1 MALQAETD
9 SNYDRESELKAFDD
23 TKAGV
28 KGLVDARVAK
38 VPRIFKCEQSVV
50 NLNSGNSSQ
59 LRVLT
64 IDPEGI
70 HKDPNTRTEIINKV
84 KNASEEWG
92 FFQVISH
99 GIPLSVLNDIKD
111 GIRRFH
117 ELDTETKKKLYSRDP
132 TQRVFYNSNFDLY
145 QAPLAGW
152 RDTILCHLSP
162 HPPSPVE
169 LPDVCRD
176 AVMEYRTHVLRLG
189 HTMFEL
195 LSEALGLNSSHLNDM
210 DYEAGLLLL
219 GHYYP
224 ACPEPE
230 FTLGTTQ
237 HTDGSFIT
245 ILLQDLVGG
254 LQVLHENQW
263 IDVRPTDGALIINI
277 GDFLQESSVYEVK
290 FTYINLK
297 IMKFSEIVYFE
308 IQRYIYCQ
316 CLSKEKQREI

>member
-1 MALQAETD
+1 
-9 SNYDRESELKAFDD
+9 
-23 TKAGV
+23 
-28 KGLVDARVAK
+28 
-38 VPRIFKCEQSVV
+38 
-50 NLNSGNSSQ
+50 
-59 LRVLT
+59 
-64 IDPEGI
+64 
-70 HKDPNTRTEIINKV
+70 
-84 KNASEEWG
+84 
-92 FFQVISH
+92 
-99 GIPLSVLNDIKD
+99 
-111 GIRRFH
+111 
-117 ELDTETKKKLYSRDP
+117 
-132 TQRVFYNSNFDLY
+132 
-145 QAPLAGW
+145 
-152 RDTILCHLSP
+152 
-162 HPPSPVE
+162 
-169 LPDVCRD
+169 
-176 AVMEYRTHVLRLG
+176 MEYRTHVLRLG

-210 DYEAGLLLL
+210 DCEEGLLLL

-263 IDVRPTDGALIINI
+263 IDVRPTDGALIMNI

-316 CLSKEKQREI
+316 CLSKEKHREI

>member
-23 TKAGV
+23 TKTGV

-169 LPDVCRD
+169 LPDVCR
-176 AVMEYRTHVLRLG
+176 
-189 HTMFEL
+189 
-195 LSEALGLNSSHLNDM
+195 
-210 DYEAGLLLL
+210 
-219 GHYYP
+219 
-224 ACPEPE
+224 
-230 FTLGTTQ
+230 
-237 HTDGSFIT
+237 
-245 ILLQDLVGG
+245 
-254 LQVLHENQW
+254 
-263 IDVRPTDGALIINI
+263 
-277 GDFLQESSVYEVK
+277 
-290 FTYINLK
+290 
-297 IMKFSEIVYFE
+297 
-308 IQRYIYCQ
+308 
-316 CLSKEKQREI
+316 